1 MEFKELEYILAIDKY
16 KNITKASKSLYISQ
30 PSLSK
35 YLKNLENNLGVRLFN
50 RFGNSFVLT
59 YAGEIYIK
67 NAKEIIAIKE
77 RLLNELHDISDFKK
91 GKINIAFPY
100 TRGSYMIP
108 ETIPKFKEIYPNIE
122 INLIENYSS
131 NLEYLLLNSD
141 AEIAILNTPIT
152 NKDIEYIDLGYE
164 EIVLL
169 ASLNHPL
176 SKKFY
181 NKKEEDFPKV
191 TIDEFLNDRFILQY
205 ETQRTG
211 QIAQNIF
218 KESKFTPK
226 DAFYTRNLES
236 SARLVSKDFGV
247 CFVPVTHLKHL
258 HLENVRAFSL
268 KNSNTISKLVVA
280 FRRGA
285 YLSKPAKDYIEILK
299 SSI

>member
-1 MEFKELEYILAIDKY
+1 MEFKELEYILAINKY
-16 KNITKASKSLYISQ
+16 KNITKASQSLYISQ

-35 YLKNLENNLGVRLFN
+35 YLKNLESNLGVKLFN

-67 NAKEIIAIKE
+67 NAKEIISIKE

-122 INLIENYSS
+122 INLIENHSS
-131 NLEYLLLNSD
+131 DLEHLLLNSD

-152 NKDIEYIDLGYE
+152 NKDIDYISLGDE

-169 ASLNHPL
+169 VSLNHPL
-176 SKKFY
+176 SKKFK
-181 NKKEEDFPKV
+181 NKEKDFPKV
-191 TIDEFLNDRFILQY
+191 TIDEFSNDRFILQY

-211 QIAQNIF
+211 QIAQRIF
-218 KESKFTPK
+218 KDSKFTPK
-226 DAFYTRNLES
+226 EIFYTRNFES

-247 CFVPVTHLKHL
+247 CFASATHLKHL
-258 HLENVRAFSL
+258 YLENVRAFSL
-268 KNSNTISKLVVA
+268 KNNNTLFELVVA
-280 FRRGA
+280 FRRGT